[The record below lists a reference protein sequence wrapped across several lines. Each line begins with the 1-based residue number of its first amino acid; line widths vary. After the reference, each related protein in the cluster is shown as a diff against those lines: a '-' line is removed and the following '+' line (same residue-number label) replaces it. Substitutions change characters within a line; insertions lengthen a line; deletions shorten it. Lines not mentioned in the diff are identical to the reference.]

1 MPSPSL
7 PRNAP
12 GRERDWSFDVARLVA
27 ALAVIVVHSPGL
39 DHVPAWSL
47 PLRFA
52 VPFFC
57 CSAVHFAFLQYATRR
72 PPMTLLEYA
81 DDRFERVYRPFVI
94 WSLIYVLVQL
104 SAYWVGL
111 ADREPVLGLQLFLL
125 GGAAHL
131 WFIPFIL
138 AAGVIAYAG
147 VPIVVLHPN
156 ACGTAAGVVAIA
168 LAAWQAQ
175 LPVRPEDLPLLP
187 QFAARSTA
195 VFAGAAIAAW
205 MLGTARSIE
214 MRRTVG
220 IVGLAFAGIGSWLA
234 ATSGGSRVMWGI
246 AIGVS
251 AYCVCLGGWRQ
262 QWMRTV
268 GSLGPYSLGVY
279 FAHYAFIEGYEDIAR
294 KVFGIRIDSL
304 ANAALVALSI
314 ASAIVVVWVLARRP
328 ATRFLVR

>member
-7 PRNAP
+7 PSVSP
-12 GRERDWSFDVARLVA
+12 GRERDSSFDVARLVA
-27 ALAVIVVHSPGL
+27 ALSVIVVHSPGL

-57 CSAVHFAFLQYATRR
+57 CSAVHFAFLQYAVRR
-72 PPMTLLEYA
+72 PPMTLRDYA
-81 DDRFERVYRPFVI
+81 EDRFERVYRPFVT
-94 WSLIYVLVQL
+94 WSLVYVLVQL
-104 SAYWVGL
+104 SAFWVGL
-111 ADREPVLGLQLFLL
+111 ADHEPALGPQLFLL

-138 AAGVIAYAG
+138 AAGVLAYA
-147 VPIVVLHPN
+147 VMPVAVRRPK
-156 ACGTAAGVVAIA
+156 ACGTVAGIVAIA
-168 LAAWQAQ
+168 LVAWQVQ
-175 LPVRPEDLPLLP
+175 LPGRPEDLPLLP

-195 VFAGAAIAAW
+195 IFAGAAVTGW

-214 MRRTVG
+214 VRRAVG
-220 IVGLAFAGIGSWLA
+220 IVGLGFTGIGSWLA
-234 ATSGGSRVMWGI
+234 MTSGGSRVMWGI

-251 AYCVCLGGWRQ
+251 AYCACLGGWQRP
-262 QWMRTV
+262 WMRTI
-268 GSLGPYSLGVY
+268 GSLAPYSLGVY
-279 FAHYAFIEGYEDIAR
+279 FAHYAFIEGFEDIAR
-294 KVFGIRIDSL
+294 KVFGIRIDPL

-314 ASAIVVVWVLARRP
+314 GSATLVVWVLARRP